1 MNKKLVTKILLVVF
15 AVIFVF
21 MMSFAIYASIYYHS
35 NTKINDI
42 TEVTVSVVGDNIY
55 LTPSDDYTQAI
66 IFYPGGKVEPEA
78 YLPLM
83 AEIASRGILTV
94 ICEMPYNLAVFD
106 VSRATLL
113 LEINSGLDCYLMGHS
128 LGGAMAASYAAK
140 HPQSLNGLIL
150 LAAYSTKTV
159 NIPTLS
165 IYGSLDNIL
174 DLDKYDEC
182 LPNLTDVEEYIIP
195 GGNHSQFGDYGLQRK
210 DNESTISMATQ
221 IAQTADK
228 VVEFIDAH

>member
-1 MNKKLVTKILLVVF
+1 MNKKLVTKIGLIVF
-15 AVIFVF
+15 AVFFVVL
-21 MMSFAIYASIYYHS
+21 MSFAIYASIYYHS
-35 NTKINDI
+35 NTNIHDI
-42 TEVTVSVVGDNIY
+42 TEVTVSVVGDDIY

-83 AEIASRGILTV
+83 AEIAGRGILTV

-106 VSRATLL
+106 VSRATVL
-113 LEINSGLDCYLMGHS
+113 LEINSGLDCFLMGHS
-128 LGGAMAASYAAK
+128 LGGAMAASYASK
-140 HPQSLNGLIL
+140 HPQQLNGLIL
-150 LAAYSTKTV
+150 LAAYSTKVVTV
-159 NIPTLS
+159 PSLS

-174 DLDKYDEC
+174 DLDKYDEY
-182 LPNLTDVEEYIIP
+182 LSNLTDVEEYIIP

-210 DNESTISMATQ
+210 DLEATIDMLTQ
-221 IAQTADK
+221 ITLTADK